1 VLIEFEKEYMD
12 KYWKLQRAQWYNYFE
27 DENYNL
33 SEIDADIYDTVKLFN
48 KEIELID
55 RKSKI
60 ASLLIKKDLV
70 DKNPLV
76 SEVRNRIDNFD
87 NYSDN
92 ISDDIKADRYQYKLA
107 LSYKMKDD
115 VKKLMKARNDL
126 SKQMEFDSY
135 PELVLITEEID
146 LVNLVHSLNEFLE
159 SNLPK
164 AKEIIKKYNIKW
176 ETWFSDLSRIGVTKN
191 QYDPI
196 ELVDQLLKT
205 FGFDEIKEKIQISF
219 MEKGY
224 AGCAAELSPNDI
236 RIVIEPINSLDNLR
250 TLFHEMGHAILYSLN
265 KEEGI
270 YKILPPSQDEA
281 MAVVIEYIATMLL
294 NFNETDREKIFEIIT
309 LEYTRCAIS
318 SLYEFDLWQNPEQ
331 AEELYIKHYSKLGIK
346 INNPSMW
353 ASDTFRSIDSVYV
366 HNYVIGAMLAEKVF
380 TYLKSRNSCDYK
392 EWGDWLIDKI
402 YKDGRKRSFKEKIKV
417 LGDFI

>member
-12 KYWKLQRAQWYNYFE
+12 KYWKIQTAQWCNYFE
-27 DENYNL
+27 NENYNL
-33 SEIDADIYDTVKLFN
+33 SEIDADIYDTVKLFS
-48 KEIELID
+48 KQVQPID

-60 ASLLIKKDLV
+60 ASLLMQKDLV
-70 DKNPLV
+70 DKDPLV
-76 SEVRNRIDNFD
+76 SEIRNRIDNLD
-87 NYSDN
+87 NYNDN
-92 ISDDIKADRYQYKLA
+92 ISEDIKANRYQYKLA

-115 VKKLMKARNDL
+115 VKELMNTRNAL
-126 SKQMEFDSY
+126 SKQMGFDSY
-135 PELVLITEEID
+135 PDLVLTTEEID
-146 LVNLVHSLNEFLE
+146 KDNLIHSLNEFLE

-164 AKEIIKKYNIKW
+164 AIEIIKKYNIKW
-176 ETWFSDLSRIGVTKN
+176 ETWFSDLSRLGVTKN

-205 FGFDEIKEKIQISF
+205 FGFDEIKRKIQISF

-236 RIVIEPINSLDNLR
+236 KIVVEPIKSLNNLR

-270 YKILPPSQDEA
+270 YKILPPSHDEA
-281 MAVVIEYIATMLL
+281 MAVVIEYIAPMLL
-294 NFNETDREKIFEIIT
+294 MLNKTDREKIFEIIT

-318 SLYEFDLWQNPEQ
+318 SLYEFDLWQNPEI
-331 AEELYIKHYSKLGIK
+331 AEELYIKHYSRLGVE

-353 ASDTFRSIDSVYV
+353 ASDTFRSIDPVYV
-366 HNYVIGAMLAEKVF
+366 HNYVIGAMLSEKVF
-380 TYLKSRNSCDYK
+380 TYLQSKNSCNYK
-392 EWGDWLIDKI
+392 EWGAWLIDNI
-402 YKDGRKRSFKEKIKV
+402 YKDGRKKSFKEKIRV

>member
-1 VLIEFEKEYMD
+1 MLIKFEKEYMD

-33 SEIDADIYDTVKLFN
+33 SEIDAEIYDTVKLFN

>member
-1 VLIEFEKEYMD
+1 MD
-12 KYWKLQRAQWYNYFE
+12 RYWKLQTAQWYNYFE

-33 SEIDADIYDTVKLFN
+33 SEIDAEIYTIVKLFN
-48 KEIELID
+48 EEIQSID

-76 SEVRNRIDNFD
+76 AEIRNRIDNLD
-87 NYSDN
+87 NYSNN
-92 ISDDIKADRYQYKLA
+92 ISEDIKADRYQYKLA

-115 VKKLMKARNDL
+115 VKKLMNTRNDL
-126 SKQMEFDSY
+126 SKQMGFNSY
-135 PELVLITEEID
+135 PELVLTTEEID
-146 LVNLVHSLNEFLE
+146 KDNLVHSLNEFLE

-176 ETWFSDLSRIGVTKN
+176 ETWFSDLSRIGSAKN
-191 QYDPI
+191 QYNPI

-236 RIVIEPINSLDNLR
+236 RIVVEPIKSLNNLR
-250 TLFHEMGHAILYSLN
+250 TLFHEMGHGILYLLN

-270 YKILPPSQDEA
+270 YKILPPSHDEA
-281 MAVVIEYIATMLL
+281 MAVVIEYIAPMLL
-294 NFNETDREKIFEIIT
+294 MLNKTDREKISEIIT

-318 SLYEFDLWQNPEQ
+318 SLFEFDLWENPEI
-331 AEELYIKHYSKLGIK
+331 AEELYIKHYSKLGFE

-353 ASDTFRSIDSVYV
+353 ASDTFRSIDPVYV
-366 HNYVIGAMLAEKVF
+366 HNYVIGAMLAKKVF
-380 TYLKSRNSCDYK
+380 TYLQSKNLCDYK
-392 EWGDWLIDKI
+392 EWGAWLIDNI
-402 YKDGRKRSFKEKIKV
+402 YKDGRKKSFKEKIRV

>member
-1 VLIEFEKEYMD
+1 MLIEFEKDYMN
-12 KYWKLQRAQWYNYFE
+12 KYWKIQRAQWCNYFE
-27 DENYNL
+27 NENYNL
-33 SEIDADIYDTVKLFN
+33 SQIDAEIYDTVKLFN
-48 KEIELID
+48 KEVQPID

-60 ASLLIKKDLV
+60 ASLLMQKDLV
-70 DKNPLV
+70 DKEPLV
-76 SEVRNRIDNFD
+76 SEIRNRIDNLD

-92 ISDDIKADRYQYKLA
+92 ISEDIKADRYQYKLA

-115 VKKLMKARNDL
+115 VKKLMNTRNAL
-126 SKQMEFDSY
+126 SKQMGFDSY

-146 LVNLVHSLNEFLE
+146 KDNLVHSLNGFLE

-164 AKEIIKKYNIKW
+164 AIEIIKKYNIKW

-191 QYDPI
+191 QYNPI
-196 ELVDQLLKT
+196 ELVNQLLKT
-205 FGFDEIKEKIQISF
+205 FGFDEIKGKIQISF

-224 AGCAAELSPNDI
+224 AGCASELSPNDI
-236 RIVIEPINSLDNLR
+236 RIVVEPIKSLNNLR

-270 YKILPPSQDEA
+270 YKILPPSHDEA
-281 MAVVIEYIATMLL
+281 MAVVIEYIAPMLL
-294 NFNETDREKIFEIIT
+294 ILNKTDREKIFEIMT

-318 SLYEFDLWQNPEQ
+318 SLYEFDLWQNPEI
-331 AEELYIKHYSKLGIK
+331 AEELYIKHYSKLGIE

-353 ASDTFRSIDSVYV
+353 ASDTFRSIDPVYV
-366 HNYVIGAMLAEKVF
+366 HNYVIGAILAEKIF
-380 TYLKSRNSCDYK
+380 TYLQSENSCNYK
-392 EWGDWLIDKI
+392 EWGAWLSDNI
-402 YKDGRKRSFKEKIKV
+402 YKDGRKKSFKEKIKG

>member
-1 VLIEFEKEYMD
+1 MLIEFEKEYMD

-294 NFNETDREKIFEIIT
+294 NFNETDREKIFEIII